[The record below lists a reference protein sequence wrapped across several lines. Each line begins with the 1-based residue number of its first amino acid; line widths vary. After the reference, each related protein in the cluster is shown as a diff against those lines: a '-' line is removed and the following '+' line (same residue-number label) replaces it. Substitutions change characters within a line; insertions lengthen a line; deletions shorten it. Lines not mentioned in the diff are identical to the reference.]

1 LFDLLIRFFK
11 NCIRDESCLN
21 NLINIGALWYK
32 LSSKLKNPEDNQIE
46 NAESGTCDISGNWQ
60 PFLNDWFD
68 LV

>member
-1 LFDLLIRFFK
+1 MI
-11 NCIRDESCLN
+11 
-21 NLINIGALWYK
+21 IGALWYK

-46 NAESGTCDISGNWQ
+46 AAESGTVDISGNWQ